1 MWQRPRRSR
10 NWLRRTLTK
19 NSEQVR
25 SKHQKETMKKTPPI
39 PEKTD
44 QEKEAAEAQIIELS
58 KRIEFYLTEYSVELL
73 ANKMHAGE
81 FVVPS
86 YQRAFTWEPERKS
99 RFIESVLIGLPIP
112 FLFFWEMPD
121 GKLEIVDG
129 SQRLRTLEEF
139 VFGGLRLTE
148 LDGLTAVSGFT
159 FKDLP
164 SSRQRKLCN
173 RSIRGIVLNE
183 HADEQARF
191 DMFERINTGSKLANK
206 AEVRRGA
213 LAGPFMDLILE
224 LANKAEFTSLAPVS
238 KKDVDEREREE
249 LVTRFFAYGDGL
261 EGYRDR
267 PSEFLFDYVKK
278 MNLQVEADPNVVA
291 GYRHRFDTT
300 MAFVQ
305 AVFPHGFRRAATGKA
320 TPRARF
326 EAIAIG
332 SWLALKEVPNL
343 TPALVPDI
351 DDWIN
356 TQAFKDRTGSDGA
369 NARLR
374 LEQRMHFV
382 RDKLLGR

>member
-1 MWQRPRRSR
+1 
-10 NWLRRTLTK
+10 
-19 NSEQVR
+19 
-25 SKHQKETMKKTPPI
+25 MKKTPPI
-39 PEKTD
+39 PEKTE
-44 QEKEAAEAQIIELS
+44 QEKESAEAQIVELS

-73 ANKMHAGE
+73 AQKMHQGE

-86 YQRAFTWEPERKS
+86 YQREFTWEPERKS
-99 RFIESVLIGLPIP
+99 RFIESVLIGLPVP

-139 VFGGLRLTE
+139 VHRGLRLTE
-148 LDGLTAVSGFT
+148 LESLTAVSGFT

-164 SSRQRKLCN
+164 FSRQRKLGN

-213 LAGPFMDLILE
+213 LTGPFMELILE
-224 LANKAEFTSLAPVS
+224 LAKKPEFAALAPVS
-238 KKDVDEREREE
+238 KKDADEREREE
-249 LVTRFFAYGDGL
+249 LITRFFAYGDGL

-267 PSEFLFDYVKK
+267 PSAFLFDYVKK
-278 MNLQVEADPNVVA
+278 MNHEVEAAPGKVDD
-291 GYRHRFDTT
+291 YRGRFNTT
-300 MAFVQ
+300 MGFVQ

-332 SWLALKEVPNL
+332 AWLALEENPHLSPDQVPG
-343 TPALVPDI
+343 VI
-351 DDWIN
+351 DWLNSD
-356 TQAFKDRTGSDGA
+356 AFKDRTGSDGA
-369 NARLR
+369 NARSR